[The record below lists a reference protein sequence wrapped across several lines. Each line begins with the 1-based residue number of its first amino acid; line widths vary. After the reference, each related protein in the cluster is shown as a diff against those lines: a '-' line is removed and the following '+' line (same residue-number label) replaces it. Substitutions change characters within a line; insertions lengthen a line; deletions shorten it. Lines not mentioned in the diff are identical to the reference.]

1 MRGGWGQNFRGLARK
16 MTECVALR
24 GGSPI
29 IIRRNSK
36 RWFSEKSV
44 KMQLAPISTKL
55 KSSHHIPE
63 RRLYAKFQGPS
74 SKNDRV
80 VRWPRRQPYY
90 YLGYIVKVGW
100 ACSAG
105 SNGPVDPPYHLGP
118 LIEWYLHGFRG
129 FGGVWGGLGSIPS
142 DFGPT
147 GLIRWTP
154 DLGLSEVE
162 KSTSS
167 DLYET

>member
-1 MRGGWGQNFRGLARK
+1 MRFVWAIWGPPKPGGTVTEASKQQWNLADFGL
-16 MTECVALR
+16 
-24 GGSPI
+24 GGYD
-29 IIRRNSK
+29 
-36 RWFSEKSV
+36 FGEKSV

-147 GLIRWTP
+147 GLIGWTP